1 MLQLRHFSKTYQ
13 GRAVLR
19 IAGFD
24 FAPGA
29 YWIQGANSSGK
40 STLLRA
46 IAEVTPFEGNIVLAG
61 RRLRQPASATCSTRP
76 AGASAAR
83 A

>member
-19 IAGFD
+19 IEGFD

-29 YWIQGANSSGK
+29 Y
-40 STLLRA
+40 
-46 IAEVTPFEGNIVLAG
+46 
-61 RRLRQPASATCSTRP
+61 
-76 AGASAAR
+76 
-83 A
+83 